1 MKLTRTL
8 IKGILFLYCFLKFK
22 SIKMAYALAF
32 QNAGIKQI
40 QGLKRE
46 GQWVVFQETGNK
58 IAIVQLTQFEFSIN
72 HLIELLQN
80 HKVTVL
86 DAKQDSFIAQI
97 AGLKFKVASLSN
109 MAVLYEVFKEEI
121 YGVHLLKQDLLVL
134 DIGMNVGVASHFFAN
149 NPQVKAVHGF
159 EPFPQTFQEA
169 TANLALNPQLQ
180 DKLFMH
186 PYGVSN
192 VSETREITLF
202 DSGLLSASTMAS
214 DNSVY
219 GKQVGKTVEVYLRSM
234 VSILEELLPQYPNS
248 SVLLKI
254 DCEGEE
260 YAIFDSLKGTNYLS
274 RVDGILVEWHEKGYA
289 GIAAQLKEAGFQF
302 LHLPHATANC
312 GMIYG
317 FKS

>member
-1 MKLTRTL
+1 MKLTRTFL
-8 IKGILFLYCFLKFK
+8 KGILLLYCFLKFK
-22 SIKMAYALAF
+22 SFKMAYCLAY
-32 QNAGIKQI
+32 QNAGLKQI
-40 QGLKRE
+40 NGLSRQGD
-46 GQWVVFQETGNK
+46 WVVFNETSNK
-58 IAIVQLTQFEFSIN
+58 IQIAQLPQFEFSIN

-80 HKVTVL
+80 KKVSVL
-86 DAKQDSFIAQI
+86 DSKPHAFVAVID
-97 AGLKFKVASLSN
+97 GLKFNVASLSN

-121 YGVHLLKQDLLVL
+121 YGVHLLQQDLLVL

-159 EPFPQTFQEA
+159 EPFPDTFQEA
-169 TANLALNPQLQ
+169 TANLALNPHLQ

-192 VSETREITLF
+192 ISETREIALF

-248 SVLLKI
+248 SVMLKI

-260 YAIFDSLKGTNYLS
+260 YAIFDSLKGTDYLK
-274 RVDGILVEWHEKGYA
+274 RVDGILVEWHEKGYQ
-289 GIAAQLKEAGFQF
+289 GIANQLKEAGFQF

>member
-1 MKLTRTL
+1 MKLARTL
-8 IKGILFLYCFLKFK
+8 LKGIMFLYCLLKFM

-32 QNAGIKQI
+32 QNAGIKEI

-58 IAIVQLTQFEFSIN
+58 IAWAQLPQFEFSIN
-72 HLIELLQN
+72 HLIELLQ
-80 HKVTVL
+80 HSKVKVL

-97 AGLKFKVASLSN
+97 AGLKFNVASLSN

-121 YGVHLLKQDLLVL
+121 YGVHLIKEELLVL

-186 PYGVSN
+186 
-192 VSETREITLF
+192 R
-202 DSGLLSASTMAS
+202 
-214 DNSVY
+214 
-219 GKQVGKTVEVYLRSM
+219 
-234 VSILEELLPQYPNS
+234 
-248 SVLLKI
+248 
-254 DCEGEE
+254 
-260 YAIFDSLKGTNYLS
+260 
-274 RVDGILVEWHEKGYA
+274 LVICLYH
-289 GIAAQLKEAGFQF
+289 GF
-302 LHLPHATANC
+302 
-312 GMIYG
+312 
-317 FKS
+317 

>member
-1 MKLTRTL
+1 MKITRTL
-8 IKGILFLYCFLKFK
+8 LKGILFLHCFLKFK
-22 SIKMAYALAF
+22 SFKMAYCLAF
-32 QNAGIKQI
+32 QNASLKHIS
-40 QGLKRE
+40 GLDRKGE
-46 GQWVVFQETGNK
+46 WVIFQQTANK
-58 IAIVQLTQFEFSIN
+58 IQITQLPQFEFSIN

-80 HKVTVL
+80 DKVQVL
-86 DAKQDSFIAQI
+86 DATSNSFVVQI
-97 AGLKFKVASLSN
+97 AGLRFQVASLSN
-109 MAVLYEVFKEEI
+109 MAVLFEVFKEEI

-159 EPFPQTFQEA
+159 EPFPETYEEA
-169 TANLALNPQLQ
+169 KANLALNPQLQ

-186 PYGVSN
+186 PYGVSHS
-192 VSETREITLF
+192 SETREIALF
-202 DSGLLSASTMAS
+202 DSGLLSASTMAN
-214 DNSVY
+214 DTSVY
-219 GKQVGKTVEVYLRSM
+219 GKQSGKTVTVQLRSLI
-234 VSILEELLPQYPNS
+234 SILEELLPQYPNS

-289 GIAAQLKEAGFQF
+289 GIASQLKEVGFQF
-302 LHLPHATANC
+302 LHLPHTSANC

-317 FKS
+317 FRS

>member
-1 MKLTRTL
+1 MKLTRTVL
-8 IKGILFLYCFLKFK
+8 KGILFLYCFLKFK
-22 SIKMAYALAF
+22 SFKMAYCLAY
-32 QNAGIKQI
+32 QNAGLKQI
-40 QGLKRE
+40 EGLARE
-46 GQWVVFQETGNK
+46 GEWVVFQQTSNK
-58 IAIVQLTQFEFSIN
+58 IQIAQLPQFEFSIN

-80 HKVTVL
+80 SKVKVMH
-86 DAKQDSFIAQI
+86 AKKDSFIAQM
-97 AGLKFKVASLSN
+97 AGLKFNVASLSN

-149 NPQVKAVHGF
+149 NPAVKAVHGF

-169 TANLALNPQLQ
+169 TANLALNPQLH

-186 PYGVSN
+186 PYGVSD

-219 GKQVGKTVEVYLRSM
+219 GKQLGKTVEVYLRSM
-234 VSILEELLPQYPNS
+234 VSIFEELLPQYPNS

-274 RVDGILVEWHEKGYA
+274 RVDGILVEWHEKGYQ
-289 GIAAQLKEAGFQF
+289 GIASQLMEAGFQF

-317 FKS
+317 FRS

>member
-1 MKLTRTL
+1 MKLTRTFL
-8 IKGILFLYCFLKFK
+8 KGILLLYCILKFK
-22 SIKMAYALAF
+22 SFKMAYCLAY
-32 QNAGIKQI
+32 QNAGLKQI
-40 QGLKRE
+40 AGLSRQGE
-46 GQWVVFQETGNK
+46 WVLFLNTGNK
-58 IAIVQLTQFEFSIN
+58 IQIAQLPQFEFSIN

-80 HKVTVL
+80 EKVQVV
-86 DAKQDSFIAQI
+86 DAKANSFIAI
-97 AGLKFKVASLSN
+97 INGLKFQVASLSN

-134 DIGMNVGVASHFFAN
+134 DIGMNVGVASHYFAN

-159 EPFPQTFQEA
+159 EPFPDTYQEA
-169 TANLALNPQLQ
+169 SANLALNPQLQ

-192 VSETREITLF
+192 ISETREITLF
-202 DSGLLSASTMAS
+202 DSGLLSASTLAS
-214 DNSVY
+214 DKSVY

-248 SVLLKI
+248 SLLLKI

-260 YAIFDSLKGTNYLS
+260 YAIFDSLKGTDYLS
-274 RVDGILVEWHEKGYA
+274 RVDGILVEWHEKGYQD
-289 GIAAQLKEAGFQF
+289 IASQLKQAGFQF

-317 FKS
+317 FKR